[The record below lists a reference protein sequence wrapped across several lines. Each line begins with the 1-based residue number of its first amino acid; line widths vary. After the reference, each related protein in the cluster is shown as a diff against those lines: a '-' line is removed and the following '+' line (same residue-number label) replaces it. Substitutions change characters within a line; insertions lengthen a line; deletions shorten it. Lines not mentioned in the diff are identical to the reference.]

1 MYIVYVCIMYVLCIC
16 VYMHYILHMLYI
28 YVGDDLSHRII
39 NSKKISISTL
49 ITATWFCIA
58 IFKMSFA

>member
-28 YVGDDLSHRII
+28 CVGDDLSPK
-39 NSKKISISTL
+39 NY
-49 ITATWFCIA
+49 
-58 IFKMSFA
+58 